1 MKDKEQLLSEISA
14 VCSARANEPM
24 SLHTS
29 FRVGGPADVFAEPD
43 NVCELMKVLEILKDS
58 GVPHVTLGNG
68 TNVIVRDE
76 GYRGV
81 IVRPGKGF
89 ATAAVDGLEIRAGA
103 ALSMAALSRR
113 AADASIGGFEALSG
127 IPGTVGGAVR
137 MNAGA
142 YGVSVSDVLKS
153 VTYVD
158 GEGLKT
164 IGAADAKLS
173 YRHSVFCEIGGAVIV
188 EAVFEGKCTR
198 PREEIIAAAEGFN
211 ERRRNSQPLE
221 YFSAGSTFKRPK
233 DGYASKII
241 DECGLKGLKIGGA
254 EVSEKHAG
262 FVINKG
268 GATAADVLALIKRI
282 QEIVLE
288 KKGVLLEPEVV
299 IL

>member
-1 MKDKEQLLSEISA
+1 MNDKEQLLSEISA

-113 AADASIGGFEALSG
+113 AADASIGGFEELSG

-188 EAVFEGKCTR
+188 EVVFEGKCTR